1 MVETVSYWME
11 AGGPIVIILGLLSV
25 YSIALVVL
33 KLIQFWGVLGGR
45 RDREAALDAWE
56 RGERSDARKL
66 VTGGRN
72 PINAVVAAAMEGMA
86 KRWDKAVLR
95 EEVERVANAQI
106 ETLGRHLRTLEVLA
120 VVSPLMGL
128 LGTVLGMIESFQS
141 LELAGGSAN
150 AAGAGGRHLAGV
162 ADHGD
167 GPDRGDPGGDR
178 RQPTGRPARP
188 RRPHHRGLRHP
199 ALRRGSR
206 PSGLGGM
213 AGACPLTLPA
223 LRAGPLPLPKER
235 ETQAHAKCPLSL
247 GRGRDPRSGRVR
259 GSPTAATV
267 AMDSPCA

>member
-1 MVETVSYWME
+1 MVDTVSHWIE

-33 KLIQFWGVLGGR
+33 KLIQFWGILGGR
-45 RDREAALDAWE
+45 SDREAALDAWE
-56 RGERSDARKL
+56 RGERADARKL

-150 AAGAGGRHLAGV
+150 AAVLAAGIWQALLTTAMGLIVAIPAAIAANMLGARLDRAGHAIEDCVTRLYV
-162 ADHGD
+162 AD
-167 GPDRGDPGGDR
+167 RG
-178 RQPTGRPARP
+178 
-188 RRPHHRGLRHP
+188 H
-199 ALRRGSR
+199 
-206 PSGLGGM
+206 
-213 AGACPLTLPA
+213 AG
-223 LRAGPLPLPKER
+223 
-235 ETQAHAKCPLSL
+235 
-247 GRGRDPRSGRVR
+247 
-259 GSPTAATV
+259 
-267 AMDSPCA
+267 

>member
-1 MVETVSYWME
+1 MVDTVSHWIE

-33 KLIQFWGVLGGR
+33 KLIQFWGILGGR
-45 RDREAALDAWE
+45 RDREAAMEAWE
-56 RGERSDARKL
+56 RGERADARKL

-72 PINAVVAAAMEGMA
+72 PINTVIAAAMEGMA

-150 AAGAGGRHLAGV
+150 AAVLAAGIWQALLTTAMGLIVAIPAAIAANMLGARLDRAGHAIEDCVTRLYV
-162 ADHGD
+162 AD
-167 GPDRGDPGGDR
+167 RG
-178 RQPTGRPARP
+178 
-188 RRPHHRGLRHP
+188 H
-199 ALRRGSR
+199 
-206 PSGLGGM
+206 
-213 AGACPLTLPA
+213 AG
-223 LRAGPLPLPKER
+223 
-235 ETQAHAKCPLSL
+235 
-247 GRGRDPRSGRVR
+247 
-259 GSPTAATV
+259 
-267 AMDSPCA
+267 